1 MTVACQT
8 PLSTEFSKQEYW
20 SVLPLAPSG
29 DLPDPGITT
38 EPPGKFYGVL
48 LEWLKLTETYIY
60 LQSKLTHVE
69 MP

>member
-1 MTVACQT
+1 M
-8 PLSTEFSKQEYW
+8 
-20 SVLPLAPSG
+20 LPLAPSG